1 MRWKTGLSAALLL
14 TAATHLLAQEIE
26 IRPIRARSAAEANAP
41 IIKAISDLVLVPVHV
56 MDRAGATVNGLP
68 SGAFAVMEDKKPQN
82 IVSFGNED
90 TPCSLGVILD
100 LSGSMSNKLS
110 LASSALHSFLET
122 ANPEDEAFLL
132 TVSTQ
137 PKRISD
143 FTTDFGTLQ
152 NRLLSTETGG
162 ATALID
168 TIHIGLAEMKQAKF
182 GHKALLVISDGMDNH
197 SRYSASEL
205 MREAEEADV
214 QIYTIAVETWGLTK
228 KPIELAEERNGMQ
241 FLRTL
246 SERTGGLDQSIRNYN
261 DAPGIAATLS
271 RAIREQYLL
280 GYHPDVRNDSGKW
293 HSIQVTVTVPR
304 AHVAFRNGYLTQ

>member
-110 LASSALHSFLET
+110 LASSAL
-122 ANPEDEAFLL
+122 
-132 TVSTQ
+132 
-137 PKRISD
+137 
-143 FTTDFGTLQ
+143 
-152 NRLLSTETGG
+152 
-162 ATALID
+162 
-168 TIHIGLAEMKQAKF
+168 
-182 GHKALLVISDGMDNH
+182 
-197 SRYSASEL
+197 
-205 MREAEEADV
+205 
-214 QIYTIAVETWGLTK
+214 
-228 KPIELAEERNGMQ
+228 
-241 FLRTL
+241 
-246 SERTGGLDQSIRNYN
+246 
-261 DAPGIAATLS
+261 
-271 RAIREQYLL
+271 
-280 GYHPDVRNDSGKW
+280 
-293 HSIQVTVTVPR
+293 
-304 AHVAFRNGYLTQ
+304 